1 MHETLAQDRL
11 YVTVDALILTVREG
25 RLYLLLGKRTAPPFA
40 GRWALPGRFVGL
52 SESAE
57 SAVRVLLDEM
67 LRVDDA
73 FIEQLYTFT
82 EANRDPRGRVIS
94 TAYLVIVP
102 WARLVGMAG
111 DPAARLS
118 PFGVKLSG
126 ETLELTGDGGT
137 RLGPGDLAF
146 DHGDIIATGIQRL
159 RGKLDYTDIAFRF
172 LNDMNAF
179 SLGELLAVHEAVQA
193 RPIDF
198 SNFRRTILS
207 RYEEPGRIVQTEQL
221 GRRGRGR
228 PAAIYRFIH

>member
-25 RLYLLLGKRTAPPFA
+25 RLYLMLGKRSAPPFA

-52 SESAE
+52 AESAE
-57 SAVRVLLDEM
+57 AAVRALLDEM

-82 EANRDPRGRVIS
+82 EAGRDPRGRVIS

-102 WARLVGMAG
+102 WARLEGPLN
-111 DPAARLS
+111 DPSARLS
-118 PFGVKLSG
+118 PFGVRLSG
-126 ETLELTGDGGT
+126 DELELTGTDGA
-137 RLGPGDLAF
+137 RLGPNDLAF
-146 DHGDIIATGIQRL
+146 DHGGIIATGVQRL

-179 SLGELLAVHEAVQA
+179 SLGELLAVHEAVLA
-193 RPIDF
+193 RSIDF
-198 SNFRRTILS
+198 SNFRRTILA
-207 RYEEPGRIVQTEQL
+207 RYEEPGRIAQTEQS

-228 PAAIYRFIH
+228 PAAIYRFKP